1 MCFVN
6 ESNFAAAT
14 LLVISELL
22 KVRKDVAMEIFKFG
36 TQLDEAG
43 PAVISIHAKK
53 AKDEDKPVNSEES
66 DDDEEENFQDVDR
79 VLEEQKT
86 AQKKVIKEISKK
98 VDQSEKQYDALKRE
112 P

>member
-22 KVRKDVAMEIFKFG
+22 KVRKDVAFEIFKHK
-36 TQLDEAG
+36 TQLEKEEKN
-43 PAVISIHAKK
+43 VISIHARKG
-53 AKDEDKPVNSEES
+53 AQDEKDKES
-66 DDDEEENFQDVDR
+66 SSDDEEENFQDVDR

-86 AQKKVIKEISKK
+86 AKKQIQNEITKKEASNK
-98 VDQSEKQYDALKRE
+98 YDS
-112 P
+112 